1 MTAHDS
7 TRWDLEHALSSEG
20 CPICRVTQVGAARF
34 LDELLYESVNDPDT
48 RRRATKSLGFCNSHA
63 WQLRSRH
70 GSSLGI
76 ALLYRDALQ
85 QWQNQLDAVS
95 QPNGRASAGQLRQQF
110 AQANAP
116 QAKCLACER
125 QADIERRY
133 IAVLIESLADRAFA
147 DALRASA
154 GLCRPHFAQAS
165 DATKETK
172 TLDALAEIQSAIN
185 QRLLG
190 ELDEFIRKNDY
201 RFMGEGFGAEGD
213 SWIRALERLSGAGDA
228 SR

>member
-20 CPICRVTQVGAARF
+20 CPICHVSQKGIARF
-34 LDELLYESVNDPDT
+34 FDSLLYENANDPGIRQHMT
-48 RRRATKSLGFCNSHA
+48 ASLGLCNRHA
-63 WQLRSRH
+63 WQMRAAH
-70 GSSLGI
+70 GSSLGT
-76 ALLYRDALQ
+76 ALLYHDALQ
-85 QWQNQLDAVS
+85 QWQKQLDTAS
-95 QPNGRASAGQLRQQF
+95 EPNARASVGQMRQQI

-133 IAVLIESLADRAFA
+133 IAVLIESLADHAFA

-154 GLCRPHFAQAS
+154 GLCRPHFAQAC

-172 TLDALAEIQSAIN
+172 MLNALAEIQSEIN

-213 SWIRALERLSGAGDA
+213 SWIRALERLSGAEGA
-228 SR
+228 AC